1 MTSIIT
7 NNYTYTAIIFM
18 TMRCFLFVYS
28 VPFAKF
34 LEGIEKV
41 DTYEY
46 ASFKDW
52 LESNIVGRFTEEIET
67 KIWDLYS
74 EGKTTELYN
83 ELTKLG
89 FQVAE

>member
-1 MTSIIT
+1 MRDWANLDNFWI
-7 NNYTYTAIIFM
+7 AIM
-18 TMRCFLFVYS
+18 
-28 VPFAKF
+28 
-34 LEGIEKV
+34 
-41 DTYEY
+41 EY

-89 FQVAE
+89 FQGAE

>member
-1 MTSIIT
+1 M
-7 NNYTYTAIIFM
+7 
-18 TMRCFLFVYS
+18 
-28 VPFAKF
+28 
-34 LEGIEKV
+34 
-41 DTYEY
+41 EY

-83 ELTKLG
+83 ELNKLG
-89 FQVAE
+89 FQGKVDYAYQTFLPRTRLPY